1 MTLPGRLSMWI
12 ALFTLTMT
20 VLGLPGLCRAENYAL
35 PGTYLII
42 AGLTAFEDFQDTG
55 VDDFKDAWGLD
66 IRVGHR
72 FNKHVDLEGGLA
84 MMNGFDATIDL
95 SKVNPSLSGTDRVS
109 LDTLTLT
116 ANLKA
121 HLPLG
126 RLDPYALIGAGIMYA
141 NVRTAYPVGYTCW
154 PGYYGWY
161 CSGAYASIDDAS
173 SFVTKFGIG
182 ADIHI
187 TRQWAI
193 TLDASYVVPYDKLSD
208 LRYTSLA
215 WGARFRF

>member
-1 MTLPGRLSMWI
+1 MYALVKIRPSRLFAALMI
-12 ALFTLTMT
+12 ALFC
-20 VLGLPGLCRAENYAL
+20 LPGLCAAENYAL

-42 AGLTAFEDFQDTG
+42 GGLTGFEDFQGTG
-55 VDDFKDAWGLD
+55 TDDFKDAWGLD

-72 FNKHVDLEGGLA
+72 FNKNIALEGELG

-95 SKVNPSLSGTDRVS
+95 SKVNPSLSGMDEVS

-141 NVRTAYPVGYTCW
+141 NVRTGYPVGYVCR

-161 CSGAYASIDDAS
+161 CSGAYASIDDATA
-173 SFVTKFGIG
+173 FVTKFGIG
-182 ADIHI
+182 TDIHI
-187 TRQWAI
+187 NRQWAV
-193 TLDASYVVPYDKLSD
+193 TLDASYVVPYSKLSD
-208 LRYTSLA
+208 LKYTSLA
-215 WGARFRF
+215 WGVRFAF